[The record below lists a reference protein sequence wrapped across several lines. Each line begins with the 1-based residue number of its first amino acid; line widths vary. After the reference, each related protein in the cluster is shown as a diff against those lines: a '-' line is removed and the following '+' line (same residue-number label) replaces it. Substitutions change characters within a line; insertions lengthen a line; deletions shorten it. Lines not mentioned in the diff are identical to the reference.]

1 MTKKFNIEDTDEII
15 KVEAERFLL
24 LFEKAFKSGKSWL
37 WRQCCNSVVTK
48 VAKKNQLTHSVRCS
62 R

>member
-24 LFEKAFKSGKSWL
+24 LFEKAFKSGKS
-37 WRQCCNSVVTK
+37 
-48 VAKKNQLTHSVRCS
+48 
-62 R
+62 